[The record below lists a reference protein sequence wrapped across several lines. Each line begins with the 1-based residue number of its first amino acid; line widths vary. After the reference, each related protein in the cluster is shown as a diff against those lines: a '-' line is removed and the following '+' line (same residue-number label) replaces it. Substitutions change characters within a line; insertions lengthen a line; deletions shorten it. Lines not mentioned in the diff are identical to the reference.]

1 MEKILCGFIAFTGVL
16 LGLVRLAIY
25 GITGVEPET
34 VIDWILIAIYIL
46 SAIVGTILTIV
57 L

>member
-1 MEKILCGFIAFTGVL
+1 MEKFLCVFVAFIGVV
-16 LGLVRLAIY
+16 LGLIRLAIY

-34 VIDWILIAIYIL
+34 VIDWILIAVYIL
-46 SAIVGTILTIV
+46 SAIVGMILAIV

>member
-1 MEKILCGFIAFTGVL
+1 MEKFLCVFVAFIGVA
-16 LGLVRLAIY
+16 LGLIRLVIY

-34 VIDWILIAIYIL
+34 VIDWILIAVYIL
-46 SAIVGTILTIV
+46 SAIVGTILAIV

>member
-1 MEKILCGFIAFTGVL
+1 MEKFLCVFVAFIGVA
-16 LGLVRLAIY
+16 LGLIRLAIY

-34 VIDWILIAIYIL
+34 VIDWILIAVYIL
-46 SAIVGTILTIV
+46 SAIVGTILAIV

>member
-1 MEKILCGFIAFTGVL
+1 MEKILCVFVAFIGVA
-16 LGLVRLAIY
+16 LGLIRLAIY

-34 VIDWILIAIYIL
+34 VIDWILIAVYIL
-46 SAIVGTILTIV
+46 SAIVGMILAIV